1 MPHLPTSKSQNVR
14 TADPLTEW
22 RRICDLV
29 TAAEISRGTACMQNR
44 QSSLE
49 HWHDLSPLICPLW
62 LFSWISDMQKSITT
76 ASAYLFYQYW
86 EACFF
91 FPPAHVLCITD
102 SGSKAVQV
110 SFGCSILLQ
119 WFYDNP
125 SKFSDLMALSVCV
138 ACGISSSI
146 SGRADWL
153 AFLNEK
159 HLILSSCPPRSS
171 LSCVT
176 LNSGH
181 ILSVA
186 RWLVFFSR
194 SFCGWQMLRPVCEQ
208 IASRLQF
215 NLHCFFSRMSEFVQ
229 NQTQDMFIG
238 S

>member
-1 MPHLPTSKSQNVR
+1 M
-14 TADPLTEW
+14 
-22 RRICDLV
+22 

-91 FPPAHVLCITD
+91 PPAHVLCITD

-125 SKFSDLMALSVCV
+125 SKFSDLMALPVCV

-159 HLILSSCPPRSS
+159 HLILSSCPPLVVLDRVWRWTADTFSAS
-171 LSCVT
+171 LA
-176 LNSGH
+176 G
-181 ILSVA
+181 
-186 RWLVFFSR
+186 WVFFSR
-194 SFCGWQMLRPVCEQ
+194 SFCG
-208 IASRLQF
+208 
-215 NLHCFFSRMSEFVQ
+215 
-229 NQTQDMFIG
+229 
-238 S
+238 